1 MMNFILISTFLSV
14 FLFVYQILKLLMG
27 KQNPIMRLTKYTNIV
42 EVRGGEERKKN
53 KQKEFKVGLGFIAR
67 GVKDAKSLDGYKKK
81 IQLELQ
87 RAHILLKPEEYI
99 TVSIILLFAFGTF
112 TFLLS
117 SSSPFA
123 IIVAM
128 IGGIVGW
135 LLPSLYLKIKIKKR
149 IKFLNDQLNDA
160 IVLISNSLKAG
171 YSFFQAVDIVS
182 KEMTGPMAEEFTQ
195 LQKEVNFGTTT
206 ESALENLVTRIKS
219 DDLELVVTAVLIQ
232 RQVGG
237 NLAEVLDNISST
249 IRERIRI
256 KGEVKTVTAQGR
268 MSGMIIAMLPP
279 ALALILFLIN
289 KSHVMVLFT
298 DPIGLAILG
307 FSVFMEFIGIY
318 FISKIVKIE
327 V

>member
-1 MMNFILISTFLSV
+1 MMNFILVSTFLSV
-14 FLFVYQILKLLMG
+14 VLFAYEILKFLIG
-27 KQNPIMRLTKYTNIV
+27 KQTPIMRLARYTNSV
-42 EVRGGEERKKN
+42 GAGGEEKRRS
-53 KQKEFKVGLGFIAR
+53 KQKEFKAGLGFIAR
-67 GVKDAKSLDGYKKK
+67 GVKDAKALDGYKKK

-99 TVSIILLFAFGTF
+99 TVSIILFFVFGTF
-112 TFLLS
+112 LFALASAS
-117 SSSPFA
+117 SFA
-123 IIVAM
+123 VIIAI

-135 LLPSLYLKIKIKKR
+135 MLPSLYLKIKIKKR
-149 IKFLNDQLNDA
+149 IKWLNDQLSDA

-206 ESALENLVTRIKS
+206 EKALENLVTRVTS

-237 NLAEVLDNISST
+237 NLSEVLDNISTT

-298 DPIGLAILG
+298 DPIGLIILG
-307 FSVFMEFIGIY
+307 FSIFLEFIGIY
-318 FISKIVKIE
+318 FISRIVNIE

>member
-1 MMNFILISTFLSV
+1 MLNIILILTFVSV
-14 FLFVYQILKLLMG
+14 MMIFYPVLKTYLG
-27 KQNPIMRLTKYTNIV
+27 KQNPIVRLKRYISL
-42 EVRGGEERKKN
+42 EEIREEKKKS
-53 KQKEFKVGLGFIAR
+53 KQKEYKSGLGIIAK
-67 GVKDAKSLDGYKKK
+67 GVKDARFLDGYKRK
-81 IQLELQ
+81 IHLELQ

-99 TVSIILLFAFGTF
+99 TVCIILFFVLGTF
-112 TFLLS
+112 TFVLFS
-117 SSSPFA
+117 SSSY
-123 IIVAM
+123 AM
-128 IGGIVGW
+128 FMAVVGGIIGW
-135 LLPSLYLKIKIKKR
+135 FIPAFYLKMKIKKR
-149 IKFLNDQLNDA
+149 IKYLNEQLNDA

-182 KEMTGPMAEEFTQ
+182 KEMTGPMAEEFSL

-206 ESALENLVTRIKS
+206 EKALENLVSRVSS

-268 MSGMIIAMLPP
+268 MSGLIIALLPP
-279 ALALILFLIN
+279 GLALILFLIN
-289 KSHVMVLFT
+289 RDHISVLFK
-298 DPIGLAILG
+298 DPLGLGILG
-307 FSVFMEFIGIY
+307 FSVFMELMGIY
-318 FISKIVKIE
+318 FIRKIVNIE

>member
-14 FLFVYQILKLLMG
+14 LLFTYPILNFLIG
-27 KQNPIMRLTKYTNIV
+27 KQTPIMRLNRYTNSIAISA
-42 EVRGGEERKKN
+42 EGKKQS

-99 TVSIILLFAFGTF
+99 TVSIILFFALG
-112 TFLLS
+112 LLMFIFMS
-117 SSSPFA
+117 SSQFA
-123 IIVAM
+123 IIFAVV
-128 IGGIVGW
+128 GGIIGW
-135 LLPSLYLKIKIKKR
+135 ILPSFYLKIKIKKR
-149 IKFLNDQLNDA
+149 IRFLNDQLNDA
-160 IVLISNSLKAG
+160 VVLISNSLKAG
-171 YSFFQAVDIVS
+171 YSFFQAVDIVA
-182 KEMTGPMAEEFTQ
+182 KEMTGPMAEEFTL

-206 ESALENLVTRIKS
+206 EKALENLVTRVTS

-237 NLAEVLDNISST
+237 NLSEVLDNISTT

-256 KGEVKTVTAQGR
+256 KNEVKTVTAQGR
-268 MSGMIIAMLPP
+268 VSGMIIAAMPP
-279 ALALILFLIN
+279 ILGLILFFIN
-289 KSHVMVLFT
+289 KSHIMVLFT
-298 DPIGLAILG
+298 EPIGLAILG
-307 FSVFMEFIGIY
+307 FSVFMELIGIY
-318 FISKIVKIE
+318 FISKIVSIE

>member
-1 MMNFILISTFLSV
+1 MMNFILISAFLSV
-14 FLFVYQILKLLMG
+14 FLFVYQILKFLIG
-27 KQNPIMRLTKYTNIV
+27 KQTPIMRLNSYTNSI
-42 EVRGGEERKKN
+42 ETGAEGKKRS
-53 KQKEFKVGLGFIAR
+53 KHKEYKAGLGLIAR

-99 TVSIILLFAFGTF
+99 TVSIILFFALGTF
-112 TFLLS
+112 MFVLS
-117 SSSPFA
+117 STSPFA
-123 IIVAM
+123 VIIAIV
-128 IGGIVGW
+128 GGIAGW
-135 LLPSLYLKIKIKKR
+135 ILPSLYLKIKIKKR
-149 IKFLNDQLNDA
+149 IKVLNDQLNDA

-206 ESALENLVTRIKS
+206 EKALENLVSRVIS

-237 NLAEVLDNISST
+237 NLSEVLDNISTT

-268 MSGMIIAMLPP
+268 MSGLIISLLPP
-279 ALALILFLIN
+279 ALGLILFLIN
-289 KSHVMVLFT
+289 KDHIMVLFT
-298 DPIGLAILG
+298 DPIGLGILG
-307 FSVFMEFIGIY
+307 FSIFMEIIGIY
-318 FISKIVKIE
+318 FISRVVNIE

>member
-1 MMNFILISTFLSV
+1 MMNFILISAFLSV
-14 FLFVYQILKLLMG
+14 FLFAYQILKFLIG
-27 KQNPIMRLTKYTNIV
+27 KQTPIMRLNRYTNLI
-42 EVRGGEERKKN
+42 ESGAEEKKRS
-53 KQKEFKVGLGFIAR
+53 KHKEYKIGLGLIAR
-67 GVKDAKSLDGYKKK
+67 GVKEAKSLDGYKKK

-99 TVSIILLFAFGTF
+99 TVSIILFFVLGTF
-112 TFLLS
+112 MFVLS
-117 SSSPFA
+117 STSPFSIIIA
-123 IIVAM
+123 IA
-128 IGGIVGW
+128 GGLVGW
-135 LLPSLYLKIKIKKR
+135 ILPSLYLKIKIKKR
-149 IKFLNDQLNDA
+149 IKILNDQLNDA

-206 ESALENLVTRIKS
+206 EKALENLVNRVDS

-237 NLAEVLDNISST
+237 NLSEVLDNISTT

-268 MSGMIIAMLPP
+268 VSGLIISLLPP
-279 ALALILFLIN
+279 ALGVILFLIN
-289 KSHVMVLFT
+289 RNHIMVLFT

-307 FSVFMEFIGIY
+307 FSIFMEVIGIY
-318 FISKIVKIE
+318 FISRVVNIE

>member
-1 MMNFILISTFLSV
+1 MINFILISTFISV
-14 FLFVYQILKLLMG
+14 LLFAYQIFKVLIG
-27 KQNPIMRLTKYTNIV
+27 KQTPIMRLSKYTNRLDIGV
-42 EVRGGEERKKN
+42 EEKRKS
-53 KQKEFKVGLGFIAR
+53 KQKEYKAGLGFIAR
-67 GVKDAKSLDGYKKK
+67 GVKDAKALDGYKKK

-99 TVSIILLFAFGTF
+99 TVSIILFFVFGTF
-112 TFLLS
+112 IFALVS
-117 SSSPFA
+117 SSSFAVLFA
-123 IIVAM
+123 IA
-128 IGGIVGW
+128 GGIVGW
-135 LLPSLYLKIKIKKR
+135 YFPNLYLKIKIKKR
-149 IKFLNDQLNDA
+149 IRFLNEQLCDA

-206 ESALENLVTRIKS
+206 EKALENLVTRVKS

-237 NLAEVLDNISST
+237 NLSEVLDNISST

-268 MSGMIIAMLPP
+268 MSGMIIALLPP
-279 ALALILFLIN
+279 ALTLILFLIN
-289 KSHVMVLFT
+289 RSHIMVLFT
-298 DPIGLAILG
+298 DPIGLVILG
-307 FSVFMEFIGIY
+307 FSIFMEFIGIY
-318 FISKIVKIE
+318 FIGKIVKIE

>member
-1 MMNFILISTFLSV
+1 MNFILISTFLSV

>member
-1 MMNFILISTFLSV
+1 MMNFILISAFLSA
-14 FLFVYQILKLLMG
+14 FLFAYQILKFLIG
-27 KQNPIMRLTKYTNIV
+27 KQTPITRLNRYAYSIETGT
-42 EVRGGEERKKN
+42 GEKKRS
-53 KQKEFKVGLGFIAR
+53 KQKEFKSGLGFIAR

-87 RAHILLKPEEYI
+87 RAHIMLKPEEYI
-99 TVSIILLFAFGTF
+99 TVSIILFFVLGTF
-112 TFLLS
+112 MFVLS

-123 IIVAM
+123 VIISI
-128 IGGIVGW
+128 IGGIAGW
-135 LLPSLYLKIKIKKR
+135 ILPSVYIKIKIKKR
-149 IKFLNDQLNDA
+149 LRVLNDQLNDA

-182 KEMTGPMAEEFTQ
+182 NEMTGPMAEEFTQ

-206 ESALENLVTRIKS
+206 EKALENLVSRVIS

-237 NLAEVLDNISST
+237 NLSEVLDNISTT

-268 MSGMIIAMLPP
+268 MSGLIISLLPP
-279 ALALILFLIN
+279 ALGVILFLIN
-289 KSHVMVLFT
+289 KSHIMVLFT
-298 DPIGLAILG
+298 DPIGLGILG
-307 FSVFMEFIGIY
+307 FSIFMEIIGIY
-318 FISKIVKIE
+318 FISRVVSIE

>member
-1 MMNFILISTFLSV
+1 MMNFILISAFLSV
-14 FLFVYQILKLLMG
+14 LLFAYQILKFLIG
-27 KQNPIMRLTKYTNIV
+27 KQNPIMRIEKYTNKV
-42 EVRGGEERKKN
+42 EVGGEEKRRS
-53 KQKEFKVGLGFIAR
+53 KQKEFKAGLGFIAR

-99 TVSIILLFAFGTF
+99 TVSIILFFVFGTF
-112 TFLLS
+112 MFVLS
-117 SSSPFA
+117 SSSPLA
-123 IIVAM
+123 VIVA
-128 IGGIVGW
+128 ITGGIVGW
-135 LLPSLYLKIKIKKR
+135 ILPSLYLKIKIKKR
-149 IKFLNDQLNDA
+149 IRFLNDQLSDA

-206 ESALENLVTRIKS
+206 EKALENLVTRVKS

-237 NLAEVLDNISST
+237 NLSEVLDNISST

-268 MSGMIIAMLPP
+268 MSGMIIALLPP
-279 ALALILFLIN
+279 VLALILFLIN

-298 DPIGLAILG
+298 DPMGLVILG
-307 FSVFMEFIGIY
+307 FSVFMELIGIY
-318 FISKIVKIE
+318 FIGKIVKIE

>member
-1 MMNFILISTFLSV
+1 MINFILISTFFSALLFTYPILS
-14 FLFVYQILKLLMG
+14 FLIG
-27 KQNPIMRLTKYTNIV
+27 KQNPIARLNRYTNSNVIST
-42 EVRGGEERKKN
+42 EGKKQS
-53 KQKEFKVGLGFIAR
+53 KQKEFKVGLGLIAR
-67 GVKDAKSLDGYKKK
+67 GLKDAKSLDGYKKK

-99 TVSIILLFAFGTF
+99 TVCIILFFVLG
-112 TFLLS
+112 FLMFILMS
-117 SSSPFA
+117 SSRLA
-123 IIVAM
+123 IIYAIV
-128 IGGIVGW
+128 GGIVGW
-135 LLPSLYLKIKIKKR
+135 VLPSFYLKIKIKKR

-182 KEMTGPMAEEFTQ
+182 KEMTGPISEEFTQ

-206 ESALENLVTRIKS
+206 EKALENLVTRVTS

-237 NLAEVLDNISST
+237 NLAEVLDNISTT

-256 KGEVKTVTAQGR
+256 KNEVKTVTAQGR
-268 MSGMIIAMLPP
+268 VSGMIIAAMPP
-279 ALALILFLIN
+279 ILGLILFFIN
-289 KSHVMVLFT
+289 KSHIMVLFT
-298 DPIGLAILG
+298 EPIGLGILG
-307 FSVFMEFIGIY
+307 FSVFMELIGIY
-318 FISKIVKIE
+318 FISKIVSIE

>member
-1 MMNFILISTFLSV
+1 MMNFILVSAFVSAL
-14 FLFVYQILKLLMG
+14 LFSYQILKFLIG
-27 KQNPIMRLTKYTNIV
+27 KQTPIMRLTRYTNLMEMV
-42 EVRGGEERKKN
+42 GGEEKRRS
-53 KQKEFKVGLGFIAR
+53 KQKEYKVGLGFISR
-67 GVKDAKSLDGYKKK
+67 GVKEAKSLDGYKKK

-99 TVSIILLFAFGTF
+99 TVSIILFFAFGTF
-112 TFLLS
+112 MFVLAS
-117 SSSPFA
+117 SSSLA
-123 IIVAM
+123 ILVA
-128 IGGIVGW
+128 IVGGVIGW
-135 LLPSLYLKIKIKKR
+135 VLPSLYIKIKIKKR
-149 IKFLNDQLNDA
+149 LRILNDQLNDA

-182 KEMTGPMAEEFTQ
+182 KEMTGPMAEEFAQ

-206 ESALENLVTRIKS
+206 EKALENLVTRVTS

-237 NLAEVLDNISST
+237 NLSEVLDNISTT

-268 MSGMIIAMLPP
+268 MSGMIIAALPP
-279 ALALILFLIN
+279 ALGFILFLIN

-298 DPIGLAILG
+298 DPIGLIILG
-307 FSVFMEFIGIY
+307 FSVFMEIIGIY
-318 FISKIVKIE
+318 FISRIVSIE

>member
-14 FLFVYQILKLLMG
+14 LLFAYQILKFLIG
-27 KQNPIMRLTKYTNIV
+27 KQTPIMRLAKYTNKV
-42 EVRGGEERKKN
+42 EIGLEEKRKS

-67 GVKDAKSLDGYKKK
+67 GVKDAKALDGYKKR

-99 TVSIILLFAFGTF
+99 TVSIILFFAFGTF
-112 TFLLS
+112 MFALA

-123 IIVAM
+123 VLVA
-128 IGGIVGW
+128 IAGGIVGW
-135 LLPSLYLKIKIKKR
+135 YFPSLYLKIKIKKR
-149 IKFLNDQLNDA
+149 IKFLNEQLSDA

-206 ESALENLVTRIKS
+206 EKALENLVARVKS

-237 NLAEVLDNISST
+237 NLSEVLDNISST

-268 MSGMIIAMLPP
+268 MSGMIIALLPP

-289 KSHVMVLFT
+289 RSHVMVLFT
-298 DPIGLAILG
+298 DPIGLVILG
-307 FSVFMEFIGIY
+307 FSVFMEFVGIY
-318 FISKIVKIE
+318 FIGKIVKIE

>member
-14 FLFVYQILKLLMG
+14 LLFTYPILSFLIG
-27 KQNPIMRLTKYTNIV
+27 KQTPITRLNRYTNSTVISA
-42 EVRGGEERKKN
+42 EGKKQS
-53 KQKEFKVGLGFIAR
+53 KQKEFKIGLGFIAR

-99 TVSIILLFAFGTF
+99 TVSIILFFALG
-112 TFLLS
+112 LLMFIFMS
-117 SSSPFA
+117 SSKFA
-123 IIVAM
+123 IIFAIV
-128 IGGIVGW
+128 GGIIGW
-135 LLPSLYLKIKIKKR
+135 ILPSFYLKMKIKKR

-171 YSFFQAVDIVS
+171 YSFFQAVDIVA
-182 KEMTGPMAEEFTQ
+182 KEMTGPIAEEFSQ

-206 ESALENLVTRIKS
+206 EKALENLVTRVTS

-237 NLAEVLDNISST
+237 NLSEVLDNISTT

-256 KGEVKTVTAQGR
+256 KNEVKTVTAQGR
-268 MSGMIIAMLPP
+268 VSGMIIAAMPP
-279 ALALILFLIN
+279 ILGLILFFIN
-289 KSHVMVLFT
+289 KSHIMVLFT
-298 DPIGLAILG
+298 EPIGLAILG
-307 FSVFMEFIGIY
+307 FSVFMEIIGIY
-318 FISKIVKIE
+318 FISRIVSIE

>member
-14 FLFVYQILKLLMG
+14 LLFTYPILSFLIG
-27 KQNPIMRLTKYTNIV
+27 KQTPITRLNRYTNSTVISA
-42 EVRGGEERKKN
+42 EGKKQS
-53 KQKEFKVGLGFIAR
+53 KQQELKIGLGFIAR

-99 TVSIILLFAFGTF
+99 TVSIILFFALG
-112 TFLLS
+112 LLMFIFMS
-117 SSSPFA
+117 SSKFA
-123 IIVAM
+123 IIFAIV
-128 IGGIVGW
+128 GGIIGW
-135 LLPSLYLKIKIKKR
+135 ILPSFYLKMKIKKR

-171 YSFFQAVDIVS
+171 YSFFQAVDIVA
-182 KEMTGPMAEEFTQ
+182 KEMTGPIAEEFSQ

-206 ESALENLVTRIKS
+206 EKALENLVTRVTS

-237 NLAEVLDNISST
+237 NLSEVLDNISTT

-256 KGEVKTVTAQGR
+256 KNEVKTVTAQGR
-268 MSGMIIAMLPP
+268 VSGMIIAAMPP
-279 ALALILFLIN
+279 ILGLILFFIN
-289 KSHVMVLFT
+289 KSHIMVLFT
-298 DPIGLAILG
+298 EPIGLAILG
-307 FSVFMEFIGIY
+307 FSVFMEIIGIY
-318 FISKIVKIE
+318 FISRIVSIE

>member
-1 MMNFILISTFLSV
+1 MMNFILVSTFLSV
-14 FLFVYQILKLLMG
+14 LLFAYEILKFLIG
-27 KQNPIMRLTKYTNIV
+27 KQTPIMRLARYTNSV
-42 EVRGGEERKKN
+42 GTGGEEKRRS
-53 KQKEFKVGLGFIAR
+53 KQKEFKSGLGFIAR
-67 GVKDAKSLDGYKKK
+67 GVKDAKALNGYKKK

-99 TVSIILLFAFGTF
+99 TVSIILFFVFGTF
-112 TFLLS
+112 LFALASAS
-117 SSSPFA
+117 SFA
-123 IIVAM
+123 VIIAI

-135 LLPSLYLKIKIKKR
+135 ILPSLYLKIKIKKR
-149 IKFLNDQLNDA
+149 IKWLNDQLSDA

-206 ESALENLVTRIKS
+206 EKALENLVTRVTS

-237 NLAEVLDNISST
+237 NLSEVLDNISTT
-249 IRERIRI
+249 IRERIKI

-298 DPIGLAILG
+298 DPIGLIILG
-307 FSVFMEFIGIY
+307 FSIFLEFIGIY
-318 FISKIVKIE
+318 FISRIVNIE